1 MNHHAGQTGWPG
13 TTGEIE
19 ESKFGKTKYN
29 CSRYIK
35 GEWVFER
42 YLSRDQGLLSQ
53 TQVCTPSALK
63 IHGGESNELCLIQE
77 NPKIYSKATHRI
89 EYGLSTMEM
98 IPLKTSSSTL
108 PTYMEYAK
116 MPLLFHIPLYALFM
130 IRSPLHGGEKKIHS
144 FITQDRIWG
153 RKSFTLFSFTKLI

>member
-1 MNHHAGQTGWPG
+1 M
-13 TTGEIE
+13 
-19 ESKFGKTKYN
+19 
-29 CSRYIK
+29 
-35 GEWVFER
+35 
-42 YLSRDQGLLSQ
+42 
-53 TQVCTPSALK
+53 CTPSALK

-144 FITQDRIWG
+144 FITQDRI
-153 RKSFTLFSFTKLI
+153 